1 LPWHN
6 LSHDHLHHHQYPHSS
21 LALPLDHI
29 PAAVAY
35 SQSFDNLVQESELW
49 ADQDLSF
56 AETDWNLVSINHA
69 TPYPA
74 FDGVDHSVHDLG
86 YGMASTFA
94 SLSDSGS
101 SELNLV
107 PSIHVASSANSQGE
121 TYRFV
126 PYQRPRF

>member
-1 LPWHN
+1 
-6 LSHDHLHHHQYPHSS
+6 
-21 LALPLDHI
+21 
-29 PAAVAY
+29 
-35 SQSFDNLVQESELW
+35 
-49 ADQDLSF
+49 
-56 AETDWNLVSINHA
+56 
-69 TPYPA
+69 
-74 FDGVDHSVHDLG
+74 VHDLG